1 MKIKELGKTTFCT
14 EKCNGVVLGVI
25 NKNSYKKV
33 AILSNRDKKL
43 LDRLTELKAEI
54 CKGNIV
60 NPKDLV
66 GEHRLVAGLVEGD
79 ANND

>member
-33 AILSNRDKKL
+33 VKSCRIEVTK
-43 LDRLTELKAEI
+43 
-54 CKGNIV
+54 
-60 NPKDLV
+60 
-66 GEHRLVAGLVEGD
+66 
-79 ANND
+79 